1 MEMLANIE
9 RDGHLMIRAMFLTLS
24 AMVVALFWFLWNRK
38 SSKNPMPPLPPGPR
52 GLPFLGS
59 LPFIGP
65 NLHHEFTNL
74 ATIYGPIYKLQFGSK
89 LCFVLSSPSI
99 LKQVLRDQ
107 DTVFANR
114 DRTIAAQ
121 IVSYGC
127 TDIAFG
133 PYGPDWRRL
142 RMVFVSHML
151 SKANLDASRALRK
164 EEVLKS
170 IGHIYG
176 KVGSPIDLGQF
187 AFLTSINT
195 VIRMLWGGTL
205 EAENGADLG
214 AEFRNV
220 VAEMMELLGRPN
232 VSDFFPSL
240 ARFDVQGIARRMKQ
254 LQSMTEKIFDS
265 AIERQKSEAVEKDEG
280 LDLKHERKNFLH
292 FLLEL
297 NDHED
302 GAKSITL
309 QQLKAL
315 LLDIVVGG
323 TDTTATMVEWVM
335 AELIQ
340 HPDDL
345 KKVQEELKE
354 VVGLKNMV
362 EESHIPKL
370 HYLDAV
376 IKETFRL
383 HPALPLLVPRCPSQS
398 TTIGGYYIPKGS
410 VIFTNIWAIHR
421 DPNLWDNP
429 LEFRPKRFLNDP
441 PSNNFDY
448 KGNKLEYLPFG
459 SGRRMCAGLPLAE
472 KMMIYVLASF
482 LHSFE
487 WRLPTDAKLD
497 LQDKFGIVTKKMT
510 PLIVIPT
517 PRLSKLEL
525 YA

>member
-74 ATIYGPIYKLQFGSK
+74 ATIFGPIYKLQFGSK

-107 DTVFANR
+107 DTLFANR
-114 DRTIAAQ
+114 DPTIAAQ

-142 RMVFVSHML
+142 RRVFMSHML
-151 SKANLDASRALRK
+151 SKANLDASYALRK

-170 IGHIYG
+170 IGHTYG

-187 AFLTSINT
+187 AFLKSINT
-195 VIRMLWGGTL
+195 VMRMLWGGTL

-214 AEFRNV
+214 AEFKNV
-220 VAEMMELLGRPN
+220 QQNAMAEIIELVGKPN

-254 LQSMTEKIFDS
+254 LQSMTEKIFYS
-265 AIERQKSEAVEKDEG
+265 AIERQKSEAVKKDEG
-280 LDLKHERKNFLH
+280 LELKHERKDFLR

-315 LLDIVVGG
+315 LL
-323 TDTTATMVEWVM
+323 
-335 AELIQ
+335 
-340 HPDDL
+340 
-345 KKVQEELKE
+345 VQY
-354 VVGLKNMV
+354 
-362 EESHIPKL
+362 S
-370 HYLDAV
+370 YL
-376 IKETFRL
+376 
-383 HPALPLLVPRCPSQS
+383 
-398 TTIGGYYIPKGS
+398 
-410 VIFTNIWAIHR
+410 
-421 DPNLWDNP
+421 
-429 LEFRPKRFLNDP
+429 
-441 PSNNFDY
+441 
-448 KGNKLEYLPFG
+448 
-459 SGRRMCAGLPLAE
+459 
-472 KMMIYVLASF
+472 
-482 LHSFE
+482 
-487 WRLPTDAKLD
+487 
-497 LQDKFGIVTKKMT
+497 
-510 PLIVIPT
+510 
-517 PRLSKLEL
+517 
-525 YA
+525 